1 VGLLY
6 LITRTLAQSGLSIA
20 SARIATDIDHAY
32 DTFYVTDRHGRRIED
47 ANEMALVRSALDD
60 ALGKP
65 L

>member
-6 LITRTLAQSGLSIA
+6 LITRTLAQSGLWIA
-20 SARIATDIDHAY
+20 SARIATDIDHAF

-47 ANEMALVRSALDD
+47 PNEMTLVRAALED